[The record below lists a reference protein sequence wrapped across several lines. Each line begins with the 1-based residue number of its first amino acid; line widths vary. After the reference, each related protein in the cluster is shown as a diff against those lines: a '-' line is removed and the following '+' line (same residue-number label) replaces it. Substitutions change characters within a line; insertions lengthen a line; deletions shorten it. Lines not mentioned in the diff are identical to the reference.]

1 MRAIN
6 WLTPATATSALGYTS
21 DRAGMKLIGRD
32 VFAAVREA
40 VGVKPECPISAVQIN
55 TPLNGAATLTVELIL
70 TPEMLKQISDAV
82 NKGVV

>member
-1 MRAIN
+1 MTWCR
-6 WLTPATATSALGYTS
+6 LP
-21 DRAGMKLIGRD
+21 GRD
-32 VFAAVREA
+32 IFAAVREA
-40 VGVKPECPISAVQIN
+40 VGVKPECPIREVQIG